1 MNYYISK
8 LIIWFKNGTSREL
21 EFLPNKVNVITG
33 RSNTG
38 KTAIIDIIDYCFF
51 ASKSKISHDTINE
64 NSAWYSIVINYDGN
78 PFTFARKAPE
88 YSNVSDEYYF
98 TNKLDSFYKVPYQNS
113 DKNTLKSFFE
123 SIFKIDSNAKV
134 EYGGSFHTKESK
146 ISLRYFQMFNTI
158 SGNIIE
164 NDSGVFFD
172 KQNEDRYREAL
183 PRVFDLAVGIET
195 VENIVRKDTVNKLST
210 KLKRIEGK
218 NKKIENKSS
227 TFAEEQSNII
237 SLAKKYSLINP
248 ELDKDTAWKEISS
261 VKIDSVINSGQ
272 GGSRDAL
279 EKEYYATF
287 NKIKKLNNFDAQY
300 QSYKKSLSVIEN
312 KIKPI
317 EYLKMID
324 HEIIKTSIFDEITTA
339 ISEQLLKIKFE
350 RNKKTPLTVQVQ
362 DKIADLEEKLNHLKQ
377 KIEEYPEEEFN
388 YSSSNEKFYYLG
400 QITAQAKIFNDFESE
415 DKYEDT
421 QKLKNQIDNIS
432 IVDTTNKRESTSR
445 AIEEIVAGY
454 MKIVSLSLENYKD
467 YSPFFDYK
475 NKTLGLRKPKSV
487 HIENV
492 GSSSNQM
499 FLHLFFTLAMHD
511 IIEQNNS
518 PFVAPYLIIDQ
529 PSRPYYGDEPEEEK
543 HLSSS
548 DQSKIINAF
557 KLLDSF
563 IESRLETKSHFQMIL
578 LEHIPENIISD
589 MKNVHIV
596 SVFRDGNALVE
607 PRNIGIL
614 TN

>member
-38 KTAIIDIIDYCFF
+38 KTAILDIIDYCFF
-51 ASKSKISHDTINE
+51 ASKSKISQDTINE
-64 NSAWYSIVINYDGN
+64 NAAWYSLVINNDGN
-78 PFTFARKAPE
+78 KFTFARRAPK
-88 YSNVSDEYYF
+88 YSYVSDDYYL
-98 TNKLDSFYKVPYQNS
+98 TNKLDTFDKRPYHNS
-113 DKNTLKSFFE
+113 DKNTIKSFFD
-123 SIFKIDSNAKV
+123 SIFNINSDTKV
-134 EYGGSFHTKESK
+134 EYGGKFHTKKSK

-164 NDSGVFFD
+164 NDSGIFFD

-183 PRVFDLAVGIET
+183 PRVFDLAVGIENI
-195 VENIVRKDTVNKLST
+195 ENLVKKDLIDRLSA
-210 KLKRIEGK
+210 KLKRIERK
-218 NKKIENKSS
+218 NSRIETKYS
-227 TFAEEQSNII
+227 TFSEEQNNII
-237 SLAKKYSLINP
+237 SLAKKHAIISP
-248 ELDKDTAWKEISS
+248 ELNFENAWKEVSN
-261 VKIDSVINSGQ
+261 VNIDSVINSEQ
-272 GGSRDAL
+272 GSSRDKL
-279 EKEYYATF
+279 EKEYFATL
-287 NKIKKLNNFDAQY
+287 NKIKKLNKFNDQY
-300 QSYKKSLSVIEN
+300 QSYKKSLNIIED

-317 EYLKMID
+317 EYLRKID
-324 HEIIKTSIFDEITTA
+324 HEIIKTSIFDEITSELTKQ
-339 ISEQLLKIKFE
+339 ISKIKLE
-350 RNKKTPLTVQVQ
+350 KRKNTPLSVQVK
-362 DKIADLEEKLNHLKQ
+362 DKVSELEKKLNNLREKL
-377 KIEEYPEEEFN
+377 EEYPEEEFN

-400 QITAQAKIFNDFESE
+400 QIAAQAKIYNYFESE
-415 DKYEDT
+415 DRYEDI
-421 QKLKNQIDNIS
+421 KDLENQIDNIS
-432 IVDTTNKRESTSR
+432 IEDTTNKRESTSR

-499 FLHLFFTLAMHD
+499 FLHMFFTLAMHD
-511 IIEQNNS
+511 IIEQNDS

-543 HLSSS
+543 KLSSS
-548 DQSKIINAF
+548 DQSKIIDAF

-563 IESRLETKSHFQMIL
+563 IESRLETKSNFQMIV
-578 LEHIPENIISD
+578 LEHIPENIISNFE
-589 MKNVHIV
+589 NVHIV
-596 SVFRDGNALVE
+596 DIFRDGNALVK
-607 PRNIGIL
+607 PHNIGLLAI
-614 TN
+614 

>member
-38 KTAIIDIIDYCFF
+38 KTAILDIIDYCFF
-51 ASKSKISHDTINE
+51 ASKSKISQDTINE
-64 NSAWYSIVINYDGN
+64 NAAWYSLVINNDGDQ
-78 PFTFARKAPE
+78 FTFARKAPE
-88 YSNVSDEYYF
+88 YSYVSDQYYL
-98 TNKLDSFYKVPYQNS
+98 TNKLDTLDKWPYHNS
-113 DKNTLKSFFE
+113 DKSTIKSFFE
-123 SIFKIDSNAKV
+123 SIFNIDSNTKV
-134 EYGGSFHTKESK
+134 EYGGKFHTKKSK

-164 NDSGVFFD
+164 NNSGIFFD

-183 PRVFDLAVGIET
+183 PRVFDLAVGIENI
-195 VENIVRKDTVNKLST
+195 ENLVKKDSIDRLSE
-210 KLKRIEGK
+210 KLKRIERK
-218 NKKIENKSS
+218 NSKIETKSS

-237 SLAKKYSLINP
+237 YLAKKHSIISP
-248 ELDKDTAWKEISS
+248 ELDEDSAWKEVSN
-261 VKIDSVINSGQ
+261 VNIDSVINIEQ
-272 GGSRDAL
+272 GSSRDKL

-287 NKIKKLNNFDAQY
+287 HKIKKLNKFEQQY
-300 QSYKKSLSVIEN
+300 QSYKKSLNLIED

-317 EYLKMID
+317 EYLRKID
-324 HEIIKTSIFDEITTA
+324 HEIIKTSIFDDITNELA
-339 ISEQLLKIKFE
+339 KQISKIKLE
-350 RNKKTPLTVQVQ
+350 KRKNTPLTVQVK
-362 DKIADLEEKLNHLKQ
+362 DKVCELEQKLNNLRTKL
-377 KIEEYPEEEFN
+377 EEYPEEEFN
-388 YSSSNEKFYYLG
+388 YSSSNEAFYYLG
-400 QITAQAKIFNDFESE
+400 QIAAQAKIYNDFESE
-415 DKYEDT
+415 DRYEDT
-421 QKLKNQIDNIS
+421 KELENQIDNIT
-432 IVDTTNKRESTSR
+432 IEDTTNKRESTSR

-454 MKIVSLSLENYKD
+454 MKIVSLSLENYKH

-511 IIEQNNS
+511 IIEQNDS

-543 HLSSS
+543 KLSSS
-548 DQSKIINAF
+548 DQSKIIDAF

-563 IESRLETKSHFQMIL
+563 IQSRLEAKSHFQMIV
-578 LEHIPENIISD
+578 LEHIPEHIISGFE
-589 MKNVHIV
+589 NVHIV
-596 SVFRDGNALVE
+596 DIFRDGNALVE
-607 PRNIGIL
+607 PHNIGL
-614 TN
+614 